1 MWTIIC
7 GGHWDR
13 DVSKYVCG
21 NAFEVLQNFS
31 CKNSHV
37 VGVNR
42 SRSVTES
49 SVMIHPYNW
58 AIADVL
64 FEKKPLVVDLSYN
77 KLSQYHGIFLI

>member
-7 GGHWDR
+7 GGHWAQ

-31 CKNSHV
+31 CKNSQIV
-37 VGVNR
+37 NVNR
-42 SRSVTES
+42 SRSVTER

-64 FEKKPLVVDLSYN
+64 FEKKPLVSG
-77 KLSQYHGIFLI
+77 S